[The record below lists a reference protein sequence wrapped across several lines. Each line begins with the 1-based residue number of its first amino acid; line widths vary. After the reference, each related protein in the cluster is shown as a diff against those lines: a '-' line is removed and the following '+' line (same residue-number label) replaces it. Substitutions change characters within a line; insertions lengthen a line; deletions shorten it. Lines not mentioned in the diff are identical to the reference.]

1 MIYQILIYLFLRY
14 TTFIRVVFLISFLS
28 VTNLE
33 INKRRMIILKNNYN
47 RKNTISVKMF
57 ISEFGENFSKHL
69 KKRLMELEVRCLLT
83 RKEFTH
89 LLDLKHVEHL
99 KYQCNYEE
107 DNASEVSKKEYAY
120 AQFAVIEG
128 VLYFS
133 ESCIE
138 NDKIMQSPMVS
149 TIYNSLDSEDVIL
162 HEGRNLKRIDD
173 SNIDYVI
180 DSILESCPD
189 VSQSYLDI
197 VKGMVSRANYK
208 FMK

>member
-33 INKRRMIILKNNYN
+33 VNKRRMFILKNNYN

-83 RKEFTH
+83 RKEFPY

-99 KYQCNYEE
+99 KYQCNSE
-107 DNASEVSKKEYAY
+107 DCQKEYAY
-120 AQFAVIEG
+120 AQFAVIDGE
-128 VLYFS
+128 LYFS
-133 ESCIE
+133 ESCLE
-138 NDKIMQSPMVS
+138 NDKIMQSPIVS
-149 TIYNSLDSEDVIL
+149 TIYNSLNSEGMIL
-162 HEGRNLKRIDD
+162 HEGINLKRIDD
-173 SNIDYVI
+173 SNIDYVL
-180 DSILESCPD
+180 DNILSSCPD

-208 FMK
+208 FMR